1 MASTATEQPPR
12 DDPHRLGVPIMPR
25 PGHRPKDHRQC
36 LKCRFFKP
44 LQDFEA
50 WRKKGQYV
58 TRCVACRKEMQ
69 SSSRASQA
77 IQGIRGVSGT
87 KRSIGEV
94 DGPQKPRRYVHIAA
108 KPPQPSPGPPQK
120 HCTPTPRY
128 VPLAAQPWRL
138 PPISHTAPF
147 QTGKPQK
154 QGPSFRVILPR
165 NDTAAGHASQGS
177 LVFQG
182 RSVSSQTRKPQAQG
196 IPYRAILPRNATA
209 AGHPSQGS
217 SVFQGRGVRSE
228 DTPVVHP
235 ARQDRDF
242 TSWAQPSEARDDSV
256 PSPSR
261 KTTTTGPKAMT
272 AGPNTTTAGPKTMT
286 ARLKTTTAGPKTT
299 TAGPKT
305 TTTGPDTTTAG
316 PKTTTAGPKAMTTEP
331 KTTTVGPKTTATGP
345 NATTAGHDAR
355 TARVICHLSQEH
367 EAKSLADEP
376 IKTEK

>member
-196 IPYRAILPRNATA
+196 MPYRVILPRIDTAAGHPSQDSSVFQGRSVSSQTRKPQAQGIPYRAILPRNATA

-261 KTTTTGPKAMT
+261 KTTTTGP
-272 AGPNTTTAGPKTMT
+272 
-286 ARLKTTTAGPKTT
+286 
-299 TAGPKT
+299 
-305 TTTGPDTTTAG
+305 
-316 PKTTTAGPKAMTTEP
+316 
-331 KTTTVGPKTTATGP
+331 